1 MLRHLSQPCGEA
13 TPQEHSP
20 RAVGGGFGTRSHA
33 QPPLDSHMRGPP
45 DLGQRGH
52 AAGPRGVT
60 TDGPH
65 GSWVFGADRSTGTG
79 GPGMPRTG
87 APRTRGCMPVSVL
100 DSACVSRSISTC
112 SDSPRSSVRWHFQW
126 LHSVSSWGH
135 TCWSRAGR
143 WLPHC
148 PHYTC
153 LLISALVHKS
163 MHEYV
168 TPSFAWILDM

>member
-1 MLRHLSQPCGEA
+1 MWKPQPPWPTEMLRCLSQPCGEA
-13 TPQEHSP
+13 TPEKHSP
-20 RAVGGGFGTRSHA
+20 RAAGGGFGTGSHA
-33 QPPLDSHMRGPP
+33 QPPLDSHVRGPP
-45 DLGQRGH
+45 DLSQHGH
-52 AAGPRGVT
+52 AAGVPQ
-60 TDGPH
+60 
-65 GSWVFGADRSTGTG
+65 
-79 GPGMPRTG
+79 TG
-87 APRTRGCMPVSVL
+87 APRTRGCVPVSVL

-112 SDSPRSSVRWHFQW
+112 SDSPRSLVRWHFQW

-135 TCWSRAGR
+135 TCWSQAGR

-153 LLISALVHKS
+153 LLMSALVHKS